1 MLSANRTKIFFLL
14 ITSLLVS
21 CDGTLGAFQPLQFP
35 ISKNKLEIAI
45 DSLYSIHPEYK
56 IPDKWKEEND
66 WSKRGFNFLNSRIF
80 YFKENPE
87 EMYYTSIR
95 VGNDSLT
102 HIDIAIRSVFED
114 KKMKWL
120 KQEDFSKEEETR
132 IQERFKKEII
142 SKLEKYTNSK
152 SIDLDY

>member
-1 MLSANRTKIFFLL
+1 MRSNFILKISFLL
-14 ITSLLVS
+14 IVFILIN

-35 ISKNKLEIAI
+35 ISKNRLEIAI
-45 DSLYSIHPEYK
+45 DSLYSMHPKYK

-66 WSKRGFNFLNSRIF
+66 WSKRGFDFLNSRIF

-95 VGNDSLT
+95 VSNDSLT
-102 HIDIAIRSVFED
+102 QIDIAIRSVFIGS
-114 KKMKWL
+114 KRKWL
-120 KQEDFSKEEETR
+120 KQEDFTNEEENR
-132 IQERFKKEII
+132 IQTRFKTEII

-152 SIDLDY
+152 SRDLGN